1 MMNETLRQRITA
13 LLDEGHDPSNAAYL
27 ALQEVHCDELRGY
40 VLSTVEQLA
49 RHIERARVRQLEH
62 EAFTGERRTTPDA
75 VERLLAER
83 FILPDGRSVRW
94 GEATVDDHT
103 ARAAWLRDFA
113 RTVIETAERH
123 ERAVAL
129 IVEADVKCLNEVD
142 LKGVTL

>member
-1 MMNETLRQRITA
+1 
-13 LLDEGHDPSNAAYL
+13 
-27 ALQEVHCDELRGY
+27 
-40 VLSTVEQLA
+40 
-49 RHIERARVRQLEH
+49 
-62 EAFTGERRTTPDA
+62 
-75 VERLLAER
+75 
-83 FILPDGRSVRW
+83 VRW
-94 GEATVDDHT
+94 GEATADDHT